1 MGAGRLDG
9 KVAIVTGGA
18 RGTGEA
24 SARRFAGEGAGVV
37 VADVRDELG
46 ETVASSLAGAMYRHC
61 DVSDEADWDAL
72 VSATVER
79 FGRVDVLVNNAALLL
94 LKPLVDT
101 SVEEYERLFRV
112 NELGPFLGVRAV
124 AGSMTDSGGGSI
136 VIISSIDGVYT
147 APFTAAYAG
156 TKFAV
161 RGLARVAALE
171 LGARG
176 IRVNCVCPDAGNLDM
191 VREALPEGLRHTVG
205 NGVGIAPPP
214 IGRHGTTDDVAAA
227 ALFFASDDS
236 AFATGTDLVLDGGET
251 AGWNLMRQMSR

>member
-1 MGAGRLDG
+1 MREGRLEG
-9 KVAIVTGGA
+9 KVAIVTGAA

-24 SARRFAGEGAGVV
+24 TARRFATEGARVV

-46 ETVASSLAGAMYRHC
+46 EAVASSLPDAFFQHC
-61 DVSDEADWDAL
+61 DVSDEGHWDSL
-72 VSATVER
+72 VSSTVDR
-79 FGRVDVLVNNAALLL
+79 FGRVDVLVSNAAVLL

-112 NELGPFLGVRAV
+112 NELGSFLGIRAV
-124 AGSMTDSGGGSI
+124 AGPMTDGGGGSI

-147 APFTAAYAG
+147 APFTAAYAA

-171 LGARG
+171 LAGRG
-176 IRVNCVCPDAGNLDM
+176 IRVNCVCPDAGNPDM
-191 VREALPEGLRHTVG
+191 VREALPEPLREAVG
-205 NGVGIAPPP
+205 GGAGIAPPP
-214 IGRHGTTDDVAAA
+214 IGRHGTCDDVAAA
-227 ALFFASDDS
+227 ALYFASEDS

-251 AGWNLMRQMSR
+251 AGWNLMSLMSR